1 MTQDEKRDPYR
12 VDLMSARMH
21 DAMRSDLP
29 EAFDPL
35 FPQTAI
41 NSRSSKLW
49 LATKFWLTA
58 GVVIIA
64 ALTLS
69 LLGIFGWFAYMLA
82 TWPGADWLDLVL
94 AMISG
99 IVVLF
104 NAPLAVVVAIH
115 IINKIW
121 ED

>member
-21 DAMRSDLP
+21 NARHSDLP

-35 FPQTAI
+35 FPQAAI
-41 NSRSSKLW
+41 NPQPSKLW
-49 LATKFWLTA
+49 FATKLWLTA
-58 GVVIIA
+58 GVVAIA
-64 ALTLS
+64 AATYA
-69 LLGIFGWFAYMLA
+69 LLGIFGWLTYMLA

-94 AMISG
+94 AMASG